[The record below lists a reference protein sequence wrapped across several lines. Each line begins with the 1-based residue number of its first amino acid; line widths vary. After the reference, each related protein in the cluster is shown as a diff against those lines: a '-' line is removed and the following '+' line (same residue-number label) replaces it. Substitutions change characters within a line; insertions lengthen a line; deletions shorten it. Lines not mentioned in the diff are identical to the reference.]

1 MAEDTQPNQ
10 GGNINETIQQVQQG
24 TVQQTQQPTIER
36 KQYGPLVEPAPDAF
50 PLHYR
55 SPYTPGP
62 VANGAAATPEPPP
75 AVNPGQSGAAST
87 TTSTTGST
95 STQQQR
101 EGS

>member
-55 SPYTPGP
+55 SPYISGPGT
-62 VANGAAATPEPPP
+62 NGAAAPPEPAP
-75 AVNPGQSGAAST
+75 AVNPGQSGAGTVSA
-87 TTSTTGST
+87 TTSTTST
-95 STQQQR
+95 TQQG

>member
-1 MAEDTQPNQ
+1 MAEDAQPNQ
-10 GGNINETIQQVQQG
+10 GGNINETIQQGQQG

-36 KQYGPLVEPAPDAF
+36 KQYGPLVEPAPNAF

-55 SPYTPGP
+55 SPYIPGP
-62 VANGAAATPEPPP
+62 GANSTAGPVPERAP
-75 AVNPGQSGAAST
+75 AVNPEQSGTGAAST
-87 TTSTTGST
+87 T

>member
-10 GGNINETIQQVQQG
+10 GGNINETIQLVQQG

-55 SPYTPGP
+55 SPYISGPGT
-62 VANGAAATPEPPP
+62 NGAAAPPEPAP
-75 AVNPGQSGAAST
+75 AVNPGQSGAGAGTVSAT
-87 TTSTTGST
+87 T
-95 STQQQR
+95 STQQG